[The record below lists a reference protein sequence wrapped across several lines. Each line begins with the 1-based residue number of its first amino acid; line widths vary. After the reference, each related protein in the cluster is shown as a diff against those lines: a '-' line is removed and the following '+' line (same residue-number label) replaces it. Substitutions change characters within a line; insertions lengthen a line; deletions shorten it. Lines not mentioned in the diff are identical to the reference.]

1 MPFGLYDVNIGFR
14 RASLY
19 CRSCVCLCHTPV
31 LWQDAST
38 YRSTHSLYHVMA
50 SMSLVFSASNF
61 IPKYL
66 LCLGL
71 IFDLKAIFDL
81 QKWNDKNIYFHFPTE
96 NASISS
102 VITQFL
108 GCITVLRTSYVDAAY
123 CYRAISMVCRQSP
136 MQKRLNRSRCR
147 LGCGLGWAVGI
158 VLDGGPAVLRD
169 IAMSTL
175 FDSRGG
181 LSGQAIQWRHSRDR
195 LTKGHCHGNQFG
207 D

>member
-19 CRSCVCLCHTPV
+19 CRSCVCLWHTPV

-66 LCLGL
+66 LRLGL
-71 IFDLKAIFDL
+71 IFDLKALFDL
-81 QKWNDKNIYFHFPTE
+81 QKWNDKNIYFHFLTE
-96 NASISS
+96 NDSISS

-123 CYRAISMVCRQSP
+123 CYRAISMVCRSVCLSVGLSVTLVSP
-136 MQKRLNRSRCR
+136 AKTAAPIEMLF
-147 LGCGLGWAVGI
+147 GLRIRADPRNH
-158 VLDGGPAVLRD
+158 VLDGGPDLP
-169 IAMSTL
+169 
-175 FDSRGG
+175 
-181 LSGQAIQWRHSRDR
+181 
-195 LTKGHCHGNQFG
+195 
-207 D
+207 